1 MDEQKDNATL
11 DAELQVLASN
21 LSGIEKAAILLVSL
35 GVETTSKILRD
46 MRDDEVELLSIE
58 VAKVR
63 NVSKEI
69 MEAVI
74 LEYRDMTMARDY
86 ISQGGILFARDA
98 LQSAVGQR
106 RADEIIMRIEAAMQV
121 SAFHLLQT
129 IETSQLTNFLQNE
142 HPQTAALILA
152 HLNPRKSADII
163 EGLDDDLKHGIM
175 YRLATMGKTSPE
187 LLRDIEDVI
196 REQIGSVI
204 GTNLSDTGGVERV
217 AEILNFANRNSEKSI
232 MESIREQDPELATNI
247 KALMFVFDD
256 LVSISDRDMQRLLV
270 EVEQKDLVLAL
281 KGVAPDLKDKILR
294 NVSERAASMIQE
306 ELELLGPV
314 RVNEVETA
322 QRSIVESAQ
331 VLEEQEEISLAS
343 SSSDALV

>member
-1 MDEQKDNATL
+1 MWRESGTVGSRISSKRARSP
-11 DAELQVLASN
+11 AAS
-21 LSGIEKAAILLVSL
+21 A
-35 GVETTSKILRD
+35 
-46 MRDDEVELLSIE
+46 
-58 VAKVR
+58 
-63 NVSKEI
+63 
-69 MEAVI
+69 
-74 LEYRDMTMARDY
+74 
-86 ISQGGILFARDA
+86 QGGILFARDA

>member
-175 YRLATMGKTSPE
+175 YPFPG
-187 LLRDIEDVI
+187 
-196 REQIGSVI
+196 
-204 GTNLSDTGGVERV
+204 
-217 AEILNFANRNSEKSI
+217 
-232 MESIREQDPELATNI
+232 
-247 KALMFVFDD
+247 
-256 LVSISDRDMQRLLV
+256 
-270 EVEQKDLVLAL
+270 
-281 KGVAPDLKDKILR
+281 
-294 NVSERAASMIQE
+294 
-306 ELELLGPV
+306 
-314 RVNEVETA
+314 
-322 QRSIVESAQ
+322 
-331 VLEEQEEISLAS
+331 
-343 SSSDALV
+343 